1 MARVGGCGR
10 PRPHYANN
18 ATVMRTVAAARAAGI
33 DVAGIELSKEGIIRV
48 MEARLMSD
56 PPLSEFDK
64 WNRAGLLD

>member
-1 MARVGGCGR
+1 
-10 PRPHYANN
+10 
-18 ATVMRTVAAARAAGI
+18 MRTVAAARAAGI